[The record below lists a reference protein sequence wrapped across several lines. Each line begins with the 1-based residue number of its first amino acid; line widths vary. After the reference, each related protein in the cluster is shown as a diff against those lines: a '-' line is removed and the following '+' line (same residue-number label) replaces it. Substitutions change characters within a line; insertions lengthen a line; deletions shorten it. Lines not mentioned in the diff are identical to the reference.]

1 MSNDQNLIKLEN
13 PRGSLLRKILSMT
26 VILVIVV
33 LFVAMMLFP
42 EFFNVDAMRRWVKYM
57 NVRAE
62 NGSGVFEFDA
72 HNSNRYANFD
82 GGLAVASVGG
92 LSTYQSGGAEA
103 IVSQGQLSL
112 PEIQSGKKLVM
123 AYDVGGT
130 TLLAVNNRSGEVLRV
145 TSDKAILDADLS
157 ENGSICYV
165 SGSAGYK
172 TVLTVYNEKQ
182 ECVYRWLSSSTYMP
196 LCAVSDDGDHLA
208 TVGLNQSGGSFESEL
223 NLFRTDSEVIA
234 NTVSLGNELVYDLLY
249 FNSDTICAIG
259 EETVQFLSSE
269 GEPMG
274 IYDYNGSYLKD
285 YDVGGDGFLTLS
297 LNMYRAGNRYTVVT
311 VDEAGQ
317 ELGSLYIGEEIL
329 DLSACGKYIAVL
341 TPDNLTVYTRDLQ
354 VYAQTMDTGTATG
367 VLMREDGSVLLL
379 GSGIGELYVP

>member
-1 MSNDQNLIKLEN
+1 MSNDQNLIKFEK
-13 PRGSLLRKILSMT
+13 PKRGLLGKILSMA
-26 VILVIVV
+26 VVLVIVV

-57 NVRAE
+57 NVRQDD
-62 NGSGVFEFDA
+62 GSGVFEFDA
-72 HNSNRYANFD
+72 HNRNRYANYD

-92 LSTYQSGGAEA
+92 LSTYQAGGAEA

-269 GEPMG
+269 AEPMG